1 MSSGVAEALDELG
14 KPKTLII
21 DIETIAPLVY
31 SWGLRKA
38 NIGVNQIVKPGRV
51 ICFAAKWDH
60 ERKIRFHSEHHD
72 GREEM
77 VAEAWR
83 LLDEADVVV
92 GWNSDR
98 FDVKHLNREFVQAFG
113 KLPTPH
119 RGLDLMKAWNKKFA
133 TSSGSYKLDAVLLE
147 LGLERKL
154 DAGGFEL
161 WFGCDRGDEKAWR
174 DMRAYCRHDVKA
186 TASLL
191 DYLRP
196 HIAPFPHAG
205 LYGGNRAGCP
215 RCGAVDP
222 EQIGYSTKQTGRYLS
237 FRCRECGGVF
247 EGTHRVEAV
256 HHRAT

>member
-1 MSSGVAEALDELG
+1 MSGGVAEALDELG
-14 KPKTLII
+14 KPKILII
-21 DIETIAPLVY
+21 DIETMAPQWY
-31 SWGLRKA
+31 AFGTRKQYLSPVQM
-38 NIGVNQIVKPGRV
+38 IKPGRV

-72 GREEM
+72 GHAEM

-98 FDVKHLNREFVQAFG
+98 FDVKHLNREFKQAG
-113 KLPTPH
+113 LSLPSPC
-119 RGLDLMKAWNKKFA
+119 RPVDLMKAWNKKFV
-133 TSSGSYKLDAVLLE
+133 TSSGSYKLDAVLME

-154 DAGGFEL
+154 DTGGFEL
-161 WFGCDRGDEKAWR
+161 WFDCDHGDDKAWAK
-174 DMRAYCRHDVKA
+174 MKKYNVHDVKA
-186 TASLL
+186 TAALL
-191 DYLRP
+191 GELRP
-196 HIAPFPHAG
+196 DIAPFPHAG

-222 EQIGYSTKQTGRYLS
+222 EQIGYSTKQTGRYLQ
-237 FRCRECGGVF
+237 FRCRSCGGVF